1 MLIISCVSDGEG
13 RGGNPMV
20 AGFQDD
26 LDPDDAALMQK
37 PRPSVPSKDLNITL
51 SSDEEDYAPK
61 PAVAKDE
68 DLDIQL
74 DSHL

>member
-1 MLIISCVSDGEG
+1 
-13 RGGNPMV
+13 MV

-26 LDPDDAALMQK
+26 LDPDDAAPIQQ
-37 PRPSVPSKDLNITL
+37 PRSSVPSKDLNITL
-51 SSDEEDYAPK
+51 SSDEEEIASK
-61 PAVAKDE
+61 PVVAKDE